1 MARQTEPRAMP
12 RAPLSRERVL
22 RAAVTLADEG
32 GIEALSMRK
41 LAEELGV
48 KAMSLY
54 NHVANKDDVLDG
66 IVDAVT
72 SEIDVPSDGADWKTD
87 VRAIAT
93 SAHET
98 LLRHP
103 WASDLW
109 VRQKPGPARLRYG
122 DSLLGCFRDAG
133 FSKDLTY
140 HAYHIIESY
149 IMGYTVQVL
158 SFRGVDTQQFDDI
171 AASFLR
177 GEFAA
182 EYPHFTEHV
191 RQHVEPEPD
200 HDDVSAYELGLD
212 LILDGLERL
221 RDLTVSGDRRS

>member
-1 MARQTEPRAMP
+1 MARAPEASAT

-22 RAAVTLADEG
+22 YAAIALADEG
-32 GIEALSMRK
+32 GIESLSMRK
-41 LAEELGV
+41 LADELGV

-54 NHVANKDDVLDG
+54 NHVANKDDLLDG
-66 IVDAVT
+66 IVDAAWG
-72 SEIDVPSDGADWKTD
+72 EIVVPKGAADWQAGI
-87 VRAIAT
+87 REIAI

-103 WASDLW
+103 WAFGLRM
-109 VRQKPGPARLRYG
+109 RQRPGPARLRYG
-122 DSLLGCFRDAG
+122 ESLLGCFRNAG

-149 IMGYTVQVL
+149 ILGYTFQVL
-158 SFRGVDTQQFDDI
+158 SYRNVNPEQFAGI

-177 GEFAA
+177 GEFLA

-191 RQHVEPEPD
+191 QQHMEPERGQ
-200 HDDVSAYELGLD
+200 DDVSAYELGLD
-212 LILDGLERL
+212 LILAGLEKL
-221 RDLTVSGDRRS
+221 RDTA